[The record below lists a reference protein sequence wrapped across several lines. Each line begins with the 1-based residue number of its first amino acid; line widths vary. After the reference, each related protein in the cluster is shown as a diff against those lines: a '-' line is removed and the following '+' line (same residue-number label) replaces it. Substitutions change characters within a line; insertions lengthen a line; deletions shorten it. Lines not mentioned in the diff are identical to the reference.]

1 MNNRLFNATL
11 PSRDHST
18 SNINLVRPANAG
30 DLLPCW
36 ASRRNQSSGR
46 PRVTVCASVLTLL
59 LLAMSG
65 PFAAD
70 SALAAQRPLKVLY
83 VTCGGYH
90 DYAAQA
96 PYLTTNVSQLVNAT
110 FDVKVGLEGLSNPKF
125 AEGYDAVFYNVC
137 EEKAPDRV
145 LDNAMQTAR
154 NGKPTVMM
162 HCSIHAFRNSP
173 KIKEWE
179 TFCGLRSKVHDPY
192 GPFTISKVD
201 QSSPITKFLPQDW
214 KTAGD
219 ELYQTIAID
228 PQSHKL
234 LKAKS
239 PVDGRQHIVCWT
251 SQFGQGRVFC
261 TTLGHDM
268 KTCATPEFCQLLAN
282 GLLWACDKLGPDGAP
297 AAGYSAARTRL

>member
-1 MNNRLFNATL
+1 
-11 PSRDHST
+11 
-18 SNINLVRPANAG
+18 
-30 DLLPCW
+30 
-36 ASRRNQSSGR
+36 
-46 PRVTVCASVLTLL
+46 
-59 LLAMSG
+59 
-65 PFAAD
+65 
-70 SALAAQRPLKVLY
+70 
-83 VTCGGYH
+83 
-90 DYAAQA
+90 
-96 PYLTTNVSQLVNAT
+96 
-110 FDVKVGLEGLSNPKF
+110 
-125 AEGYDAVFYNVC
+125 
-137 EEKAPDRV
+137 V

-154 NGKPTVMM
+154 NGKPTVLM

-201 QSSPITKFLPQDW
+201 QSSAITKFLPQDW
-214 KTAGD
+214 KTVGD

-228 PQSHKL
+228 PQSHQL

-268 KTCATPEFCQLLAN
+268 KTCATTEFRQLLAN

>member
-1 MNNRLFNATL
+1 LAVGQAACYLAEYAPIAVQQALRMNNRLFNTTL

-46 PRVTVCASVLTLL
+46 PRVTVITNVLTLL
-59 LLAMSG
+59 LLAISG
-65 PFAAD
+65 SFAAD
-70 SALAAQRPLKVLY
+70 SALATQRPLKVLY

-96 PYLTTNVSQLVNAT
+96 PYLTTNISQLVNAT
-110 FDVKVGLEGLSNPKF
+110 FDVKVDLEGLSNPKF

-137 EEKAPDRV
+137 EQKAPDQV

-154 NGKPTVMM
+154 NGKPTVLM

-228 PQSHKL
+228 PQSHQL

-239 PVDGRQHIVCWT
+239 PVDGRQHIVC
-251 SQFGQGRVFC
+251 SRSC
-261 TTLGHDM
+261 SM
-268 KTCATPEFCQLLAN
+268 
-282 GLLWACDKLGPDGAP
+282 
-297 AAGYSAARTRL
+297 S

>member
-1 MNNRLFNATL
+1 MNNRLFNTTL

-36 ASRRNQSSGR
+36 ANQRNQSLGR
-46 PRVTVCASVLTLL
+46 PRVTVCASVSMLL

-65 PFAAD
+65 SFAAD
-70 SALAAQRPLKVLY
+70 SAPAAQRPLKVLY

-96 PYLTTNVSQLVNAT
+96 PYLTTNISQLVNAT
-110 FDVKVGLEGLSNPKF
+110 FDVRVGLEGLSNPKF

-137 EEKAPDRV
+137 EEKASDQV

-228 PQSHKL
+228 SQSHQL
-234 LKAKS
+234 LRVKS